1 MTVTRLRFVL
11 LCANR
16 LISGDCLVL
25 CSHLALLCDDNGVRV
40 TTEARYLLLE
50 GPNKRSRISG
60 DSNASRSLT
69 LLAQSTSLDL
79 ALLPLDESVTHERIL
94 SSRRVVEENILFT
107 TLFPAKPST
116 ATSHFWSPLSQLR
129 LDVFL
134 PQHDSL
140 TPHRQISLYDSRLK
154 PFHHFINLWI
164 MIPQRRFRIYVFS
177 LITTHTLEFSWCL
190 FRKLGRKKG
199 KKRRT
204 SSPVTS
210 QYFF

>member
-1 MTVTRLRFVL
+1 VTVTRLRFVL
-11 LCANR
+11 LYADR
-16 LISGDCLVL
+16 LSSGDCLVL

-107 TLFPAKPST
+107 TLFSCETLNCNITLLVSPLTATTRRLST
-116 ATSHFWSPLSQLR
+116 AARLPDPSP
-129 LDVFL
+129 
-134 PQHDSL
+134 PN
-140 TPHRQISLYDSRLK
+140 K
-154 PFHHFINLWI
+154 P
-164 MIPQRRFRIYVFS
+164 V
-177 LITTHTLEFSWCL
+177 
-190 FRKLGRKKG
+190 
-199 KKRRT
+199 
-204 SSPVTS
+204 
-210 QYFF
+210 